1 MDKKATSNWNKLSDD
16 EKEKNIKEAMTSA
29 GAIYNDIS
37 KTWSKDGQEL
47 KDDDVED
54 FALEKYKSD

>member
-1 MDKKATSNWNKLSDD
+1 
-16 EKEKNIKEAMTSA
+16 MTSA

-47 KDDDVED
+47 KNDDVED
-54 FALEKYKSD
+54 YALEKYKSD